1 MVSNQEK
8 VMIIS
13 KKKRCKPRK
22 IKVCKKSQKIS
33 THLLTWLI
41 IGAIVQIEQRK
52 RDKRNKEK
60 FRRSQNQML
69 NENNTS
75 VTPNVQ
81 TIKTITE
88 RSNDL

>member
-8 VMIIS
+8 VMIIR
-13 KKKRCKPRK
+13 KKKCCKPRK